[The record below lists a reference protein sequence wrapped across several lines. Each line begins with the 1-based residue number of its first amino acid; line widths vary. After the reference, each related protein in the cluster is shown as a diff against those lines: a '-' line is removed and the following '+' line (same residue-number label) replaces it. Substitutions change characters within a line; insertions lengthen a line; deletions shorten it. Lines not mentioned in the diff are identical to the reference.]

1 MIRFL
6 LNLNKFMDIQNT
18 VVMLTGGARIGQ
30 EVALSLARKGAKGF
44 LLTYLTS
51 QNLMEELAKELRNL
65 GAKAI
70 IQKVDTSLE
79 KEVDCAIDLAISEFG
94 RIDVLINM
102 ASTYIARQK
111 EDLTL
116 KDWFNDFNNNAT
128 NTFLCIN
135 KLAPMMR
142 KQGQGRIIN
151 FVDWTAASRRT
162 EYPGYAAY
170 YAAKQAVIGLTEAF
184 ALEYAPEVLIN
195 SIAPGPIIPPQN
207 LSPELVTQTAIKT
220 PLKKWGGAA
229 EIAKAVEFFIS
240 TDFVT
245 GECLRV
251 DGGRHLV

>member
-1 MIRFL
+1 
-6 LNLNKFMDIQNT
+6 MDIENT

-30 EVALSLARKGAKGF
+30 EVAISLAKKGAKAF

-51 QNLMEELAKELRNL
+51 QSLMEELAKELRAL
-65 GAKAI
+65 GSKVI

-79 KEVDCAIDLAISEFG
+79 IEVDQAIDLAIKEFG
-94 RIDVLINM
+94 QIDVLINM

-111 EDLTL
+111 ENLTL
-116 KDWFNDFNNNAT
+116 RDWFDDYNNNAT
-128 NTFLCIN
+128 NTFLCMNRI
-135 KLAPMMR
+135 APIMR

-162 EYPGYAAY
+162 EYTGYSAY

-207 LSPELVTQTAIKT
+207 LSPELITQTAIKT
-220 PLKKWGGAA
+220 PLKKWGGSR

-240 TDFVT
+240 TDFIT